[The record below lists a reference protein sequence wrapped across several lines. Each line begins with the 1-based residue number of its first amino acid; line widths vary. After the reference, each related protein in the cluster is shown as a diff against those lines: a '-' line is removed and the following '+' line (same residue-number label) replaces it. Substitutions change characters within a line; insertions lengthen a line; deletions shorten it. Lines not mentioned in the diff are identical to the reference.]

1 MQNINDHGSVIAK
14 RGIISVLLTL
24 CICGAFLRFW
34 NLGSQSFWVDEVNV
48 LYAAQSWMANGGFT
62 LPSGWVYDRA
72 AIYTYITA
80 FLYKGFGVSE
90 WTTRFPSAFFGLFS
104 ILISYVLGT
113 KIFNKKVGLLTAFLV
128 TFSHFEVGWSRTAKM
143 YTLLQCF
150 TLVFVYAFIK
160 AFEADSYDPHRIKMM
175 TKSSRSTIFQRMNL
189 FLNKSGISPLWLVI
203 SSLVFIISYRYVHQ
217 LMFFLLGGL
226 FFYFFLFAFNNFIN
240 KKGRERI
247 VNKYSIIVSSIVLIT
262 GFIWIVFPYLHGAI
276 FFFLSLTPSWATG
289 ESSAQDK
296 LVLFD
301 FLISSQRFPIAA
313 FFFIGSFQL
322 FSRQSKQGW
331 IPFCFFVCP
340 LFLLSFVFTHRVPTY
355 LFYVYP
361 LFLMISAFGFINL
374 LESESLVLSNR
385 VIFKKKWVKRIM
397 KALLFSVFIIS
408 PWFRI
413 TLHIPFIEDG
423 VTNLAVTP
431 NEWREASK
439 SVIDSKQEDDI
450 IISSLPQVALY
461 YGLHSDYVLNLASLI
476 QSREQKFFNNTG
488 RVIDIYSGTVCI
500 ESLNELHK
508 IIDMHPCGFILVGE
522 YDLNHVNYIPEDI
535 KHFIIDTFHD
545 PLKTKNG
552 TVLIYRW
559 SNRDRE
565 QNES

>member
-1 MQNINDHGSVIAK
+1 MNSNAQGPVISK
-14 RGIISVLLTL
+14 WGIILLLMIL

-34 NLGSQSFWVDEVNV
+34 NLGSQSFWVDEVNA
-48 LYAAQSWMANGGFT
+48 LYAAQSWMANGEFT

-72 AIYTYITA
+72 VIYTFITA

-90 WTTRFPSAFFGLFS
+90 WATRFPSAFFGLLS

-128 TFSHFEVGWSRTAKM
+128 AFSHFEVGWSRTAKM

-150 TLVFVYAFIK
+150 TLVFVYTFIK
-160 AFEADSYDPHRIKMM
+160 AFETDSRDQDKIQMM
-175 TKSSRSTIFQRMNL
+175 SKLSKSTILQRMIV
-189 FLNKSGISPLWLVI
+189 FLNKSGISPLWLFI
-203 SSLVFIISYRYVHQ
+203 TGLVFIISYRYVHQ
-217 LMFFLLGGL
+217 LIFFLLGGIFL
-226 FFYFFLFAFNNFIN
+226 YFVFFAFINFID

-247 VNKYSIIVSSIVLIT
+247 VNKYSIILSSIVLIA
-262 GFIWIVFPYLHGAI
+262 GFIWIAFPYLHGAI
-276 FFFLSLTPSWATG
+276 FFFLSYTPSWATG

-296 LVLFD
+296 LALFD

-331 IPFCFFVCP
+331 IPFWFFVCP
-340 LFLLSFVFTHRVPTY
+340 LFLLSFMFTHRVPTY

-361 LFLMISAFGFINL
+361 LFLMISAFGFVNL
-374 LESESLVLSNR
+374 LESEMLVLSNR
-385 VIFKKKWVKRIM
+385 AILKKKWM
-397 KALLFSVFIIS
+397 KQIITTLLLSVFIIS

-413 TLHIPFIEDG
+413 TLHIPFVEDG

-439 SVIDSKQEDDI
+439 IVIDSKQEYDI

-500 ESLNELHK
+500 ES
-508 IIDMHPCGFILVGE
+508 
-522 YDLNHVNYIPEDI
+522 
-535 KHFIIDTFHD
+535 
-545 PLKTKNG
+545 
-552 TVLIYRW
+552 
-559 SNRDRE
+559 
-565 QNES
+565 